1 MRAEKRATC
10 NGQRATGNGVTGNR
24 EERKKGDDVGG
35 GVAVAM
41 VRRRG

>member
-1 MRAEKRATC
+1 MERWEDESGETG
-10 NGQRATGNGVTGNR
+10 NVQRATGNR

>member
-1 MRAEKRATC
+1 MGAEKRATC
-10 NGQRATGNGVTGNR
+10 NGQRATGNR